1 MEIINEPRQIEIY
14 GYSEQAVNKDYK
26 GIAFKLM
33 DKMWQIVKQNGLPN
47 KGINIWV
54 YDGNDEVFAG
64 VELLSPPV
72 NHNTDLEFKS
82 ITLNKYAYYK
92 HIGGYHL
99 IPKAGL
105 KMKEELNKRGL
116 VIGLPYV
123 EIYGHWTNDEDKLE
137 TELLM
142 ALK

>member
-14 GYSEQAVNKDYK
+14 GYSGQAVNKDYK

-54 YDGNDEVFAG
+54 YDGNEEVFAG
-64 VELLSPPV
+64 VELLSPV
-72 NHNTDLEFKS
+72 NHNTDLEFRS

-92 HIGGYHL
+92 HIGSYHL
-99 IPKAGL
+99 IPKAGI
-105 KMKEELNKRGL
+105 KMRDELNKRGL
-116 VIGLPYV
+116 VSELPYV
-123 EIYGHWTNDEDKLE
+123 EIYGHWKNDEDKLE